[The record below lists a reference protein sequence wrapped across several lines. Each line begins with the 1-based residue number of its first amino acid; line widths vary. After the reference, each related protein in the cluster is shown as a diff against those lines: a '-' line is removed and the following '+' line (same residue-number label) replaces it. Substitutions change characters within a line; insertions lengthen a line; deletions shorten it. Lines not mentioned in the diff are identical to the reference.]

1 MKHAIAVALLFCS
14 CSLQTTLRPPQAP
27 CIAPASGPVMLDETG
42 VRELLAGVALEEG
55 DLAAERDRQAKRAD
69 IAESQVRGLELRAVL
84 GGTGGAVLAAVI
96 AALVT
101 WGLVR

>member
-1 MKHAIAVALLFCS
+1 
-14 CSLQTTLRPPQAP
+14 
-27 CIAPASGPVMLDETG
+27 MLDETG

-55 DLAAERDRQAKRAD
+55 DIAAERDRQAKRAD

-101 WGLVR
+101 WGLVHR